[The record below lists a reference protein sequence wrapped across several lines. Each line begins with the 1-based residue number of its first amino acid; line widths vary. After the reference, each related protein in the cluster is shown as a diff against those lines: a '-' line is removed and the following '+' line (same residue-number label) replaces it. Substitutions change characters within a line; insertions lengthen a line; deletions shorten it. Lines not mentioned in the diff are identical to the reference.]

1 MSLLKRSGILSL
13 LAASTISLTAMADT
27 QTETPNRLPEDNPFL
42 DCPEDVVNVY
52 GAEDMPLIL
61 FDDGTLMRIYEDE
74 LVYSN
79 PDHGVWGGEYDGRYP
94 CPEESWQEFEEALQ
108 RSNALKS
115 LEDPD
120 QREETV
126 KSEIG
131 QQVLETPAGQAWYDS
146 LHTWMQQQVD
156 QCTNEWKAENST
168 QSSGEMENT
177 GQSAEPDPFDAAYQQ
192 EMNWYGLI
200 MEYSSGDYNDG
211 DFNDVGF
218 SEEADEDPSFGLPSF

>member
-13 LAASTISLTAMADT
+13 LAASTIGLTAMADT
-27 QTETPNRLPEDNPFL
+27 QTERPNRLPEDNPFL

-74 LVYSN
+74 LVYSS
-79 PDHGVWGGEYDGRYP
+79 PDHGVWGFEYDGRYP
-94 CPEESWQEFEEALQ
+94 CPEESWQEYDV
-108 RSNALKS
+108 LKS
-115 LEDPD
+115 LEDPYK
-120 QREETV
+120 REETV
-126 KSEIG
+126 KSEAG
-131 QQVLETPAGQAWYDS
+131 QQVLESPAGQAWYDS

-156 QCTNEWKAENST
+156 QWTNEWKAENST
-168 QSSGEMENT
+168 QSSGEIENT
-177 GQSAEPDPFDAAYQQ
+177 GQSAEPDPFDAAYQR

-200 MEYSSGDYNDG
+200 MEYSSGDYYDG

-218 SEEADEDPSFGLPSF
+218 SEEADEDPAFGLPSF

>member
-13 LAASTISLTAMADT
+13 LAASTIGLTAMADT
-27 QTETPNRLPEDNPFL
+27 QTERPNRLPEDNPFL

-74 LVYSN
+74 LVYSS
-79 PDHGVWGGEYDGRYP
+79 PDHGVWGFEYDGRYP
-94 CPEESWQEFEEALQ
+94 CPEESWQEYDV
-108 RSNALKS
+108 LKS
-115 LEDPD
+115 LEDPYK
-120 QREETV
+120 REETV
-126 KSEIG
+126 KSEAG
-131 QQVLETPAGQAWYDS
+131 QQVLESPAGQEWYDS

-156 QCTNEWKAENST
+156 QWTNEWKAENNT

-177 GQSAEPDPFDAAYQQ
+177 GQSAEPDPFDAAYQR

-200 MEYSSGDYNDG
+200 MEYSSGDHYDG

-218 SEEADEDPSFGLPSF
+218 SEEADEDPAFGLPSF